1 MYSERK
7 QVSNFLHLAMIT
19 NFIKLRWKQIIS
31 RKFFTWF
38 IFEYFVSYGQESH
51 IPVFNF
57 DTRILLL
64 YSSVKNVLNMN
75 EHTKET
81 RLMKEQ
87 SFSKPFYLTTI
98 DSKRIIEKQPSE
110 VFYQKTFL
118 KNFAIVTGKHLCWSL
133 CLIKLQAICERL
145 VVFFAESFSQI

>member
-1 MYSERK
+1 
-7 QVSNFLHLAMIT
+7 
-19 NFIKLRWKQIIS
+19 
-31 RKFFTWF
+31 
-38 IFEYFVSYGQESH
+38 
-51 IPVFNF
+51 
-57 DTRILLL
+57 
-64 YSSVKNVLNMN
+64 MN
-75 EHTKET
+75 ERTKET

-87 SFSKPFYLTTI
+87 SFSKRFYLTTI
-98 DSKRIIEKQPSE
+98 DSKRIIEKQPPE